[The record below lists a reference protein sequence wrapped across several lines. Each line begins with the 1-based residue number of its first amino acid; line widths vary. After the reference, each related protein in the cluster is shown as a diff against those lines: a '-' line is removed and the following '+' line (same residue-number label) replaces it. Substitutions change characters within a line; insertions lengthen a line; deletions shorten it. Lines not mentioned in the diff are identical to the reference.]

1 MKRIAL
7 AFVALSSAAFGQT
20 EAHSAAQRANAYA
33 FDTFQLFRQL
43 TDGNFCYSPYSSQRI
58 AALLVEGARGDTA
71 KELIKL
77 AHVPED
83 PALRAAQAQDMSI
96 ALTAAASRG
105 SLVLDVA
112 NSVWAPPGSTLVP
125 AFVQQAQENFAAMAQ
140 VLPGDD
146 LVKSAG
152 TVNAWVSQRTR
163 GRISNIAGPAM
174 FGPRTVALVN
184 TVYLKARWASTFDPR
199 KTKPRD
205 FTLPKGSTLKL
216 PMMSQSGAFNY
227 ADNESW
233 QCVELPLQGGEAT
246 MLFLL
251 PRDAAA
257 MTKVETRLSS
267 DTWWAVVGAL
277 EDCDVNMQLPRFSF
291 SSELSMTSMW
301 QFLGA
306 RLVFEE
312 GKADLS
318 GLVQGGPYFVKEV
331 VHQAMIEVNELG
343 AEAAAATVAAADPFG
358 SPVAKPPRRQ
368 VTFIANRPF
377 LWIITHRSS
386 GLILFM
392 GRFAGQ

>member
-7 AFVALSSAAFGQT
+7 ALVALSSAAFGQT
-20 EAHSAAQRANAYA
+20 EAHSAAQGANAYA

-43 TDGNFCYSPYSSQRI
+43 TDGNFCYSPYTSQRI

-83 PALRAAQAQDMSI
+83 PVVRAAQAQDLSI

-125 AFVQQAQENFAAMAQ
+125 AFVQQAQENFAAVVQ
-140 VLPGDD
+140 LLPGDD
-146 LVKSAG
+146 PAQA
-152 TVNAWVSQRTR
+152 VNTWVSQRTR
-163 GRISNIAGPAM
+163 GRITSIAGPAM